1 MEDLADFM
9 GDLEGGSEELLEEDL
24 EGCLVEDLEEL
35 SVEDL
40 EEAIMAADYFPDPTQ
55 GVLQATATLVAL
67 GVSEV
72 TMVEEV
78 VLEG

>member
-1 MEDLADFM
+1 M

-40 EEAIMAADYFPDPTQ
+40 EEAIMAADYFPEATQ
-55 GVLQATATLVAL
+55 EVLQATATLVAL
-67 GVSEV
+67 GVLEV
-72 TMVEEV
+72 TIVEVV

>member
-1 MEDLADFM
+1 M

-40 EEAIMAADYFPDPTQ
+40 EVAIMAADYFPDPTQ

>member
-1 MEDLADFM
+1 M
-9 GDLEGGSEELLEEDL
+9 
-24 EGCLVEDLEEL
+24 VEDLEVL

-40 EEAIMAADYFPDPTQ
+40 EEAIMAADYFQDPTLE
-55 GVLQATATLVAL
+55 VLQATATLVAL

-72 TMVEEV
+72 NMVEEV